1 MAAAITQLM
10 STNTNTHRGRLA
22 PGSHLEASLKTIL
35 LSHFVD
41 LKKKKI
47 QQHVADQFN
56 KRLE

>member
-41 LKKKKI
+41 LKKKI